1 VSRIAPVAAESILK
15 MSSTS
20 RGEERVAFAPDSS
33 PQRLLLADEPIVLA
47 TLADALR
54 RAGFEVTTVTEAS
67 EALEQARRARF
78 SLAVL
83 DYAMPGQNGL
93 ELAAGLAQL
102 RQPFMFLSACNDE
115 SLVGQAVTAGALAY
129 LVKPIDPPQLVPT
142 VRTAVRRARE
152 IEALIAQ
159 SQRLSDSIETNRDVS
174 VAVGLAMAH
183 RGLTRQAAYET
194 LRQHARRM
202 RRPLRELA
210 TEIIAG
216 VERLHAIPGADLSA
230 AAAAQQPGGNA
241 RGE

>member
-1 VSRIAPVAAESILK
+1 MSRIAPVAAESILK
-15 MSSTS
+15 LSTT
-20 RGEERVAFAPDSS
+20 GEERAAFEPDSS
-33 PQRLLLADEPIVLA
+33 PQKLLLADGEPIILA

-54 RAGFEVTTVTEAS
+54 RAGFEVTTVAAAS

-83 DYAMPGQNGL
+83 DYAMPCQNGL
-93 ELAAGLAQL
+93 ELAACLTQL

-129 LVKPIDPPQLVPT
+129 LVKPIDPLQLVPT

-216 VERLHAIPGADLSA
+216 VERLHAIPGVDLSA